1 MLCLAGT
8 LKCAQALC
16 MLTRQVLLVSFKDA
30 KERVRE
36 GWVKK
41 EASGASHAG
50 GVDAANEN
58 WVPVS

>member
-1 MLCLAGT
+1 
-8 LKCAQALC
+8 

-41 EASGASHAG
+41 EASGASHTG